1 MTTIAA
7 RRALRR
13 QNRQIRRELRKEKK
27 AKFNEIVEA
36 AGKSNITINL
46 DEAEPEFVEV
56 FNQVWPILKPVL
68 EYVEIVKVTGPGAD
82 KAIRA
87 VIDLGERVST
97 GNASDAEQTEF
108 IKKLDNIW
116 PLIKSVLGII
126 VTFTNDKIDKV
137 INKIIEIGDWITEDQ
152 KL

>member
-1 MTTIAA
+1 MTTLAE

-13 QNRQIRRELRKEKK
+13 QNREMRRNLRKEKK

-36 AGKSNITINL
+36 AGNADITIDF
-46 DEAEPEFVEV
+46 DEAEPKFVEV
-56 FNQVWPILKPVL
+56 FNQIWPILKPVL

-87 VIDLGERVST
+87 VIDLGVRVST

-108 IKKLDNIW
+108 IRKFDNIW
-116 PLIKSVLGII
+116 PLVKSILGII

-137 INKIIEIGDWITEDQ
+137 INTIIEIGDWITSDKE
-152 KL
+152 